1 MHRSKSLTEERKSYV
16 IAQILDIVGYSLCN
30 TLYSG
35 GGNSVSNIKESAKLL
50 KVVQA
55 RKDDCHSQ
63 EMHSSKITVQST
75 QTDAL
80 PTV

>member
-1 MHRSKSLTEERKSYV
+1 MYV

-35 GGNSVSNIKESAKLL
+35 GGGNSVSNIKESTKLL

-55 RKDDCHSQ
+55 REDDCHSQ

-75 QTDAL
+75 QTDVL